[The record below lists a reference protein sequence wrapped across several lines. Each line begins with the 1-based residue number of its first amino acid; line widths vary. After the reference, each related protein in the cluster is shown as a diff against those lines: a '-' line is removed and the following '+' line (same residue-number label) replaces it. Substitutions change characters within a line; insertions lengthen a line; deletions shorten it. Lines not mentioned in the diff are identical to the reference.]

1 MRTRMP
7 PVGGGTEGEM
17 KQTIILLTTI
27 ILGIAIS
34 AMILSFRAT
43 TQAITDATQ
52 DKMETQLVLD

>member
-1 MRTRMP
+1 
-7 PVGGGTEGEM
+7 M